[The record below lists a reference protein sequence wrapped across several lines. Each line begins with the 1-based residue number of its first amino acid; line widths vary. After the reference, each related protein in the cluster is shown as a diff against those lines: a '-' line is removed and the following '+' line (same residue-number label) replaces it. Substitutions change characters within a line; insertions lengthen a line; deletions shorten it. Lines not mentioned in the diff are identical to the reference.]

1 MKIKKNT
8 WRYYFIHVYQHSSWY
23 DLQFLTYRGV
33 WQTEICNY
41 GSFFALPPKNQKNL
55 NFEKIHKITGD
66 IIILHKCTKNHN
78 NMRYSSW
85 DTEWDRHLDYFLPF
99 YPSKNPKNQ
108 NFEKMIKMTIDITLR
123 ICTINENHMMYDS
136 WNMKCNRQ
144 HFLSFWVIFCPF
156 YPTNNPK
163 NPDFEKNGTNTW
175 RYRVTQ
181 VYQKSW
187 SYVILFL
194 RYGA

>member
-8 WRYYFIHVYQHSSWY
+8 WRYHYFIHVYQHSSWY
-23 DLQFLTYRGV
+23 DLQFLTYRV

-55 NFEKIHKITGD
+55 NFEKIYKITGD

-78 NMRYSSW
+78 NMKYSSW
-85 DTEWDRHLDYFLPF
+85 DTEWDRHLDYFLPL
-99 YPSKNPKNQ
+99 YPS
-108 NFEKMIKMTIDITLR
+108 
-123 ICTINENHMMYDS
+123 
-136 WNMKCNRQ
+136 
-144 HFLSFWVIFCPF
+144 
-156 YPTNNPK
+156 NNPK